1 MVRLI
6 AREISEQTPQGL
18 VESELTDDYQA
29 SNGVYVSKSDLGL
42 LGMYTHDKT
51 RDFLLQQ
58 HGEDNKLN
66 NDNPNVQ

>member
-6 AREISEQTPQGL
+6 TRETSEQTTQGL

-29 SNGVYVSKSDLGL
+29 SNGVCVSKSDLGL

>member
-6 AREISEQTPQGL
+6 TREISEQTTQGL